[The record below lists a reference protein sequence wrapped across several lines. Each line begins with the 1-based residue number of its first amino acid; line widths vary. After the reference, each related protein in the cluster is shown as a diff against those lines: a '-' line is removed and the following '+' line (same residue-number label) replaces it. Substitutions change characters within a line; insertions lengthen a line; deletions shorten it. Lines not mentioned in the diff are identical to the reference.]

1 MPDIQPSATQ
11 PRVSIVIPAH
21 NEAGTISATLDRIR
35 EVASSQNRFDV
46 AEIIVVSDGSTDD
59 TYRVVEKDLKAGPGG
74 VVVQLVRNA
83 GSHNAIRCGL
93 RYATGDL
100 VAIISADG
108 QDPPESLPEMLA
120 AFRPGI
126 DVVWGKRASRDHDPA
141 ATRLLAGLYYRIFRV
156 LTGLEYPPAGLDFVV
171 ISRRVVEALLDYRE
185 RNLSLFLMLY
195 NLGFGDA
202 EIQYDRGARTAG
214 ESSWTLRKRLK
225 LAVDM
230 LTAFS
235 AAPIRLV
242 SLLGLVVG
250 LLGLLFGG
258 VTVVR
263 GLMGDVPIEG
273 WASLMVITSLM
284 GGLILVGIALIGE
297 YLWRTLD
304 EARARPLYV
313 EERSS
318 RVDYDN

>member
-1 MPDIQPSATQ
+1 MSSRPT
-11 PRVSIVIPAH
+11 VSIVIPAH
-21 NEAGTISATLDRIR
+21 NEAETIGSTLDRIR
-35 EVASSQNRFDV
+35 ATASSQDRFKFTQ
-46 AEIIVVSDGSTDD
+46 IIVVSDGSTDD
-59 TYRVVEKDLKAGPGG
+59 TFRVVEEELTKGPGG

-93 RYATGDL
+93 RYASGDF
-100 VAIISADG
+100 VAVISADG

-120 AFRPGI
+120 SFRPGV
-126 DVVWGKRASRDHDPA
+126 DVVWGKRASRENDPA
-141 ATRLLAGLYYRIFRV
+141 ATRLLARTYYRVFRV

-171 ISRRVVEALLDYRE
+171 ISRRTVEALLDYRE
-185 RNLSLFLMLY
+185 RNLSLFLVLY
-195 NLGFGDA
+195 NLGFGHA
-202 EIQYDRGARTAG
+202 EVDYDRGARTAG

-242 SLLGLVVG
+242 SLLGLIVG
-250 LLGLLFGG
+250 LLGLVFGG
-258 VTVVR
+258 ITVLR

-304 EARARPLYV
+304 EARARPLYI
-313 EERSS
+313 EERRSQ
-318 RVDYDN
+318 VEYDR